1 MNRLRFNVFCSC
13 TIYSLVVLLKFVGV
27 DAVAACEI
35 LAVICLNLFK
45 WLPSVPVCII
55 ILKQVVVALIT
66 ISL

>member
-1 MNRLRFNVFCSC
+1 M
-13 TIYSLVVLLKFVGV
+13 LLKFVGV

-45 WLPSVPVCII
+45 WLPGVPVCII